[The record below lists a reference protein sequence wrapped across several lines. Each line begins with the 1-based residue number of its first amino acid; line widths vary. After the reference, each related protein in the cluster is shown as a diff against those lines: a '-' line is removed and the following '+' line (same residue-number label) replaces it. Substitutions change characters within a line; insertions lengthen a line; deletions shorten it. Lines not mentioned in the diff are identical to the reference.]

1 MKTAHINAGQYV
13 TTGHTKAGV
22 LVQYEITKNGSG
34 WTADLIYGKGVQ
46 LNQLFSTKADAIK
59 AVTDQG

>member
-1 MKTAHINAGQYV
+1 MKTTRNTNQGYAV
-13 TTGHTKAGV
+13 TGHTKAGE